1 VYVCCQ
7 QRSIIITNSRILVS
21 ATAARG
27 GASYESSNRF
37 HDDSHRCSAK
47 MVTMTEPMM
56 NESKGLVTI
65 DQEVFDMEMFTDH
78 ELKKVP
84 REQ

>member
-1 VYVCCQ
+1 MNPQ
-7 QRSIIITNSRILVS
+7 
-21 ATAARG
+21 
-27 GASYESSNRF
+27 NRF
-37 HDDSHRCSAK
+37 HDDSHRCTAK
-47 MVTMTEPMM
+47 MVTMTEPM
-56 NESKGLVTI
+56 NVSKGLATI